1 MLEQVEWGEFKL
13 WDLFEIQSSKAI
25 FHANNIETIFDS
37 QVEWS
42 LPYVVRTTQ
51 NNWVRWYIIKDEKFA
66 NDWNTLSFAQD
77 TFSVFYQRQRYFTW
91 NKVKILKPKFSNVNE
106 NIYQFICACF
116 QKSLE
121 TFTRWTGSTVET
133 IAETKIQLPT
143 KNWWIYFDFINKFIA
158 ELEAEHQAELEAY
171 LETTWLKNYEL
182 TSNELKVLKEFEE
195 WKIEW
200 KEFRIWDL
208 FERINTIKLPYK
220 AKDLPE
226 EPTNEN
232 TLPCL
237 TSSFMNQGLNYYVPR
252 EWATILKNVISI
264 PSNSDVYRAY
274 FQSNE
279 FTVLS
284 DAYAI
289 RWILDINNILP
300 IHYLFLVSCIN
311 QVTDLPIYSYKNKLG
326 WWNVVKNKYIHI
338 PTINNLPNYD
348 FMKNFI
354 FAIEKLTIKDVVLY
368 NNKEIKATKEVI
380 NK

>member
-66 NDWNTLSFAQD
+66 YDWNTLSFAQD

-226 EPTNEN
+226 EPTNEQ